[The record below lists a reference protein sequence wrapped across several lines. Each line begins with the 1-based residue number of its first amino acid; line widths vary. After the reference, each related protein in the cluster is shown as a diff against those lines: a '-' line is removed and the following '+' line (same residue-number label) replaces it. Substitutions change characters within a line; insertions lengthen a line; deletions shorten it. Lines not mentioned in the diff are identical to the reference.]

1 MILKGAGGGSST
13 FVGGSGA
20 FVSGNLAV
28 TPFETLTIL
37 VGGGGGGFFSGGTG
51 GSGGGGNGT
60 TVDAGGGGLSAISL
74 NGAEV
79 ADAGGGGGSPF
90 TFNLTSVFV
99 STGGGGLFRVTN
111 NNGENGSVTLTFAS
125 AAPILEASTLFSF
138 GLLTLGGVALTV
150 YKWSRARI

>member
-37 VGGGGGGFFSGGTG
+37 VGGGGG
-51 GSGGGGNGT
+51 NGT

-74 NGAEV
+74 NRAEV
-79 ADAGGGGGSPF
+79 ADAGGGGG
-90 TFNLTSVFV
+90 
-99 STGGGGLFRVTN
+99 LFGVTN

-125 AAPILEASTLFSF
+125 AAPIPEASTLLSF
-138 GLLTLGGVALTV
+138 GLLTLGGGALTV
-150 YKWSRARI
+150 YKRSRARI

>member
-1 MILKGAGGGSST
+1 MPADVTSLFVILKGAGGGSST

-79 ADAGGGGGSPF
+79 ADAGGGGG
-90 TFNLTSVFV
+90 
-99 STGGGGLFRVTN
+99 LFGVTN

-150 YKWSRARI
+150 YKRSCARI